1 MMPGAESG
9 CSANNGN
16 VCQDVKEA
24 ACYGPTASC
33 QIPSQQCCRMVQQR
47 VCQQVPV
54 RVPVMVNITVPG
66 RVVPNRKCN
75 TVDVEVPFCETVQET
90 IKENKTYDRCE
101 MEKKEH
107 CVPFELPTFSVIKQD
122 RAEQIDLRVS
132 KCKKSV
138 LEQEYCHVFPDAEVE
153 CREKLETRQYILNKV
168 VCDRER
174 EAKICRTIPW
184 SRCMA
189 GSGQECEMVPRQRC
203 VEGGCS
209 NNPACGQCDKMRQE
223 GLLQG
228 GCPMQS
234 SPPVGPLAP
243 QIPAPSTCGNFF
255 PKDLVGAFSP
265 TSGAYSSTG
274 GGAGAY
280 SGTGGG
286 AYSSTQM
293 GGGTYSNTQMGGGTY
308 SNTQMGG
315 GGYSTAPANTVY
327 SGSAQVTSQNFV
339 PANTLPQDLGLGGG
353 GSLPEIGERN
363 I

>member
-33 QIPSQQCCRMVQQR
+33 QAPGQQCCRMVQQK

-54 RVPVMVNITVPG
+54 RVPVPVDVTVPG
-66 RVVPNRKCN
+66 QMIPKRECE
-75 TVDVEVPFCETVQET
+75 TVDVESPVCNTYQETVQE
-90 IKENKTYDRCE
+90 EKTYDRCE
-101 MEKKEH
+101 MTKKEQ
-107 CVPFELPTFSVIKQD
+107 CVTFEMPSFSIVKQQ
-122 RAEQIDLRVS
+122 RSEQVELRVS

-138 LEQEYCHVFPDAEVE
+138 ISQEYCHVFADAAVD
-153 CREKLETRQYILNKV
+153 CRQRRETRRYILNKV
-168 VCDRER
+168 VCDRQR
-174 EAKICRTIPW
+174 EAKICRSIPW

-223 GLLQG
+223 GALQG

-243 QIPAPSTCGNFF
+243 QLPAPSSCGNFF

-265 TSGAYSSTG
+265 SS
-274 GGAGAY
+274 GAY

-286 AYSSTQM
+286 AYSST
-293 GGGTYSNTQMGGGTY
+293 GGGAYSGIGDVAY
-308 SNTQMGG
+308 SSTQMGG
-315 GGYSTAPANTVY
+315 GGYSTGPANTVY

-339 PANTLPQDLGLGGG
+339 PANTLPRDLGLG